1 MKGFKAIKCGPRLE
15 GGFFDETPTH
25 IVAHA
30 THGGRA
36 QQSIDWML
44 RSRGA
49 AFAHIVI
56 SRQGTVYELCPLT
69 HKAWH
74 AGNGSFSH
82 RPNSNPNDFSIGI
95 ELANIGRLKIV
106 DTGERKEFQSI
117 YPWNCDANGRIS
129 VARKDIVFDGD
140 TPYEAIT
147 RPQMDAFVK
156 ICDSIDEYFGG
167 GMKLTEHYIIDKRK
181 DLQGRRL
188 KTDVGPAFR
197 IALKQNA
204 PKMEYLHND

>member
-30 THGGRA
+30 THGGSA
-36 QQSIDWML
+36 QTSIDWML
-44 RSRGA
+44 RSQGA

-56 SRQGTVYELCPLT
+56 SRAGTVYELCPLT

-82 RPNSNPNDFSIGI
+82 RQNSNPNDFTIGI
-95 ELANIGRLKIV
+95 ELANMGRLKVV
-106 DTGERKEFQSI
+106 DAGERKEFRSI
-117 YPWNCDANGRIS
+117 YHWNGKLT
-129 VARKDIVFDGD
+129 VPRKDVVFDGD

-147 RPQMDAFVK
+147 SQQMDAFVK
-156 ICDSIDEYFGG
+156 ICDNIDEYFGG
-167 GMKLTEHYIIDKRK
+167 GMKLTEHHIIDKRK

-188 KTDVGPAFR
+188 KTDIGPAFT
-197 IALKQNA
+197 IALRQNS
-204 PKMEYLHND
+204 PKMEYVFND